1 MSNLEGGRP
10 PRMPKPKPP
19 KVRIKRFSGA
29 KHKFRKTFSTGRSR
43 KIRRTLKSRGVHK
56 PHIKG
61 RRRNPLRRNTLKVRK
76 SELYSAQQKQQYK
89 VAKSQAGLNVAS
101 NSMKKRQ
108 GSIATTSS
116 DLQGAKKRQKT
127 LSSIINAKKKGI
139 EASKSTRDE
148 QSVVLKFEKGVKKN
162 LKSELKQLKKNAKK
176 IKSGTAENIQQQEKI
191 KETTGALDLTR
202 KSIATQKTA
211 LKTTKK
217 TLKSEAKEK
226 KSLDSNL
233 KRTKKVEK
241 AHEKSLKKDQKQL
254 QKNSKTFD
262 KAKTRLDKSEK
273 TSQEKLEKRL
283 KEYTKQVKKQQEK
296 FEKKKQSYQDAVVL
310 TKGKRFFNPTKYRL
324 FSRDAKRARAMRKTA
339 KKLSQSGKYGDMT
352 VDNLMRRNNVMKTA
366 MKSRK
371 KGNFKT
377 YLKNSENG
385 SNQNLIRNSQITL
398 GETKS
403 IKNQASS
410 QKQSADDFAK
420 YARLKRKERTN
431 EKRMSNGTEGKRQY
445 ELNKGTL
452 GRQGRKYQRSLK
464 RQNDRI
470 LPQTAEKVKSAE
482 TEISRIQQ
490 INKYKKERENDFQTT
505 QDLSE
510 KKPEQIAELRRQHR
524 QTYATKKL
532 ITEDNPSKYIKGDKR
547 KRLAQATGTE
557 QEMARLS
564 IHNQLT
570 KTSDIKSDDTS
581 KFSSLKEKA
590 LRVDFFKAR
599 GWDKKK
605 YGEYKALK
613 EKALSGDLK
622 PYEKADYNRYVNERK
637 QLKDEYHKLFP
648 KSTPS

>member
-19 KVRIKRFSGA
+19 KVRTKRFSGA

-43 KIRRTLKSRGVHK
+43 KIRGTLKNRGVHK
-56 PHIKG
+56 SHIKS
-61 RRRNPLRRNTLKVRK
+61 RRRNPLRRKTLKVRK
-76 SELYSAQQKQQYK
+76 SELYAAQQKQQYK

-108 GSIATTSS
+108 GSIATTSA
-116 DLQGAKKRQKT
+116 DLQGAKGRKKALEEDLIGDKNIYKT
-127 LSSIINAKKKGI
+127 YKESKKQGLDVSM
-139 EASKSTRDE
+139 SKNNM
-148 QSVVLKFEKGVKKN
+148 KK
-162 LKSELKQLKKNAKK
+162 LKKT
-176 IKSGTAENIQQQEKI
+176 I
-191 KETTGALDLTR
+191 
-202 KSIATQKTA
+202 
-211 LKTTKK
+211 KK
-217 TLKSEAKEK
+217 TE
-226 KSLDSNL
+226 SNL

-262 KAKTRLDKSEK
+262 KAEKRLTKSEK
-273 TSQEKLEKRL
+273 TSQAKLEKRL
-283 KEYTKQVKKQQEK
+283 KNYREQVNKQQEK

-324 FSRDAKRARAMRKTA
+324 FSRDARRVRAMRKTA
-339 KKLSQSGKYGDMT
+339 KKLSQSGKYKGMN
-352 VDNLMRRNNVMKTA
+352 VDNLMRRNNVMTTA

-377 YLKNSENG
+377 YLKNRENG
-385 SNQNLIRNSQITL
+385 SNQKLIRNSQITI

-403 IKNQASS
+403 IINQASS

-452 GRQGRKYQRSLK
+452 GRQGRKYQRSLARK
-464 RQNDRI
+464 KERNS
-470 LPQTAEKVKSAE
+470 PETEKNTAVE

-490 INKYKKERENDFQTT
+490 INKYKKERENDFQQTH
-505 QDLSE
+505 DLSV
-510 KKPEQIAELRRQHR
+510 KSSTPIAELRRQHR
-524 QTYATKKL
+524 QKYATKKL
-532 ITEDNPSKYIKGDKR
+532 ITNDNASKYIKGNER
-547 KRLAQATGTE
+547 RLLANKTE
-557 QEMARLS
+557 TQQQMARLS
-564 IHNQLT
+564 INGELT
-570 KTSDIKSDDTS
+570 KTSDIKNGYDPS

-599 GWDKKK
+599 GWDKQK
-605 YGEYKALK
+605 YDEYKELK
-613 EKALSGDLK
+613 DKSLSGK
-622 PYEKADYNRYVNERK
+622 PLNTYEQEKYIQFNTDRK
-637 QLKDEYHKLFP
+637 KLKDDYHKLFP
-648 KSTPS
+648 KSTPSQSP

>member
-1 MSNLEGGRP
+1 MENTMSNLEGGRP

-19 KVRIKRFSGA
+19 KVRTKRFSGA
-29 KHKFRKTFSTGRSR
+29 KHKFRKTFSTGRSG

-56 PHIKG
+56 PHIKS
-61 RRRNPLRRNTLKVRK
+61 RRRNPLRRKTTLKVKK
-76 SELYSAQQKQQYK
+76 SELYAAQQKQQYK

-116 DLQGAKKRQKT
+116 DLQGAKERKKQQSTNLKT
-127 LSSIINAKKKGI
+127 KMKNITASKNTRDKKKTII
-139 EASKSTRDE
+139 ENQKKT
-148 QSVVLKFEKGVKKN
+148 QSD
-162 LKSELKQLKKNAKK
+162 LKKEIKK
-176 IKSGTAENIQQQEKI
+176 LKKSGNTNLIDIKKSAIESIKSNIVNQTK
-191 KETTGALDLTR
+191 
-202 KSIATQKTA
+202 A

-217 TLKSEAKEK
+217 TLKTDLKAT
-226 KSLDSNL
+226 KSLESNL

-254 QKNSKTFD
+254 KKNSKTFD
-262 KAKTRLDKSEK
+262 KAEKRLTKSKNTSEK
-273 TSQEKLEKRL
+273 KLSKRL
-283 KEYTKQVKKQQEK
+283 KEYTKQVNKQQKK
-296 FEKKKQSYQDAVVL
+296 FVKKKQSYKEAVAL
-310 TKGKRFFNPTKYRL
+310 TKGKRFFNPSKY
-324 FSRDAKRARAMRKTA
+324 FGKDAKRARAMRKTA

-403 IKNQASS
+403 IKNQALS

-510 KKPEQIAELRRQHR
+510 KTSNKIAELRRQHR
-524 QTYATKKL
+524 QTYASKNRITK
-532 ITEDNPSKYIKGDKR
+532 DNASKYIKGDNR
-547 KRLAQATGTE
+547 KRLAEATKT
-557 QEMARLS
+557 QQQMARLS
-564 IHNQLT
+564 INGELT
-570 KTSDIKSDDTS
+570 KTSDIKSYDTS

-605 YGEYKALK
+605 YGKYKALK
-613 EKALSGDLK
+613 EKALSGKKLNSTENQKYITFLEERNKLK
-622 PYEKADYNRYVNERK
+622 E
-637 QLKDEYHKLFP
+637 EYQRIFP
-648 KSTPS
+648 KSTPSQSP